1 MLKKI
6 IQNIAETYLL
16 AQAKLNKTKRNTTPF
31 DQIKTIGIVYDA
43 TLDATTLEVKAITR
57 KLMAMG
63 KVIYTLGFIDKKN
76 LPLDLEPNTKEDYFC
91 RQDLHWHNLPI
102 KERISRFTN
111 EPFDYL
117 LNLSVS
123 HQLPLISVSAQSK
136 AKCRIGAFHKK
147 YTSCYDIMLN
157 EHGQKSAAELLD
169 AYILYLY
176 KLKND

>member
-6 IQNIAETYLL
+6 IQNISETYLL
-16 AQAKLNKTKRNTTPF
+16 AQAKLNKNQRNITPF

-43 TLDATTLEVKAITR
+43 TLDATTLEVKTITR

-76 LPLDLEPNTKEDYFC
+76 LPIHLVPNTKEDYFS
-91 RQDLHWHNLPI
+91 RKDLHWHTLPI
-102 KERISRFTN
+102 KERVSRFTN

-117 LNLSVS
+117 LNVSVC

-147 YTSCYDIMLN
+147 FTSCYDIMLN
-157 EHGQKSAAELLD
+157 EHEQKSAAELLD